1 MTEIIEVVDGNHRK
15 KVQTAVWQRSGL
27 IDPKEPVLSVR
38 RQCELLNV
46 HRSCVYY
53 RSKCQL
59 KWGRFSRRQYL
70 LPQEEPMV
78 SVPYIIGTQI
88 LILLA
93 GGNMNPNIDT

>member
-53 RSKCQL
+53 RSK
-59 KWGRFSRRQYL
+59 
-70 LPQEEPMV
+70 P
-78 SVPYIIGTQI
+78 TQGLNHGKRPIRPI
-88 LILLA
+88 LTRI
-93 GGNMNPNIDT
+93 NK